1 MDDERDRPADSSGEE
16 PQGPGRSLRS
26 RVTGSAEAVAEAV
39 ADAGGALAERLRPA
53 AESVI
58 AAVDHA
64 LEARPANRPVKG
76 RRKRART
83 PLPNLFEVHPE
94 ARSAPTREVGLIAL
108 PVDEIIGTAVDGP
121 SQRGLDF
128 LPLPALKSLNWEAR
142 WQRIRAATDRLS
154 ILPPIEV
161 LKTAEGYWVVDG
173 HNRVAAARA
182 TGQVAIDAVVRS
194 VRLPGE
200 PSVRP
205 SGSLAPLLEGS
216 GELRAAASGRFSP
229 GAGLDTVVADHEHDP
244 RSGDPEQPPT
254 ESEAPESEA

>member
-1 MDDERDRPADSSGEE
+1 MDDETELPADPNGEA
-16 PQGPGRSLRS
+16 PQDPARSLRS
-26 RVTGSAEAVAEAV
+26 RVADGAEAVAEAV

-53 AESVI
+53 AEHVI

-64 LEARPANRPVKG
+64 REPRPANRPVKG

-161 LKTAEGYWVVDG
+161 VKTAEGYWVVDG

-205 SGSLAPLLEGS
+205 TGSLAPLLEGS

-229 GAGLDTVVADHEHDP
+229 GAGLDTVVDDHEHEP
-244 RSGDPEQPPT
+244 PSGDPEPPAT
-254 ESEAPESEA
+254 GSEAPESDT